1 MKSLFKAVA
10 IVSIFSIITRLLG
23 FFFRIFLSRKLG
35 AEGLGLF
42 QMATSVLGIFMTL
55 ISSGLP
61 LTTAKLVSK
70 YEVNNELKRRN
81 QVVTSALIIALVV
94 AVLCSTIILILKRV
108 WGVILTDNRAVELLI
123 ILIPSIIFSAVY
135 AIFRGALWGQNDY
148 FSCGLTELI
157 EQIVRFALTFIMLFT
172 ISLLSMK
179 FL

>member
-42 QMATSVLGIFMTL
+42 QMATSVLGIFMTV

-70 YEVNNELKRRN
+70 
-81 QVVTSALIIALVV
+81 
-94 AVLCSTIILILKRV
+94 
-108 WGVILTDNRAVELLI
+108 
-123 ILIPSIIFSAVY
+123 
-135 AIFRGALWGQNDY
+135 
-148 FSCGLTELI
+148 
-157 EQIVRFALTFIMLFT
+157 
-172 ISLLSMK
+172 
-179 FL
+179 